1 MSFVNK
7 NIGKPSLVKPI
18 LVVVAVLLLVGGV
31 YSFFGKK
38 DSGNS
43 ESKSEVKEESK
54 EATNEIDALT
64 AAVKS
69 SGLDQDDR
77 VKNVGDVE
85 KVVLKWIEA
94 NPHIILQSVAN
105 MQKKMNEDMVKNA
118 QKNIGEKKSEIFD
131 SASPSNSP
139 KESNVTIV
147 EFFDYACGYCKRA
160 QATVDKLLA
169 EDKKVKVIYKE
180 FPILGQPSMEM
191 SQVALAVFI
200 SNPDSYKKFHDAL
213 MQSNERGKAGA
224 LKIVSKIG
232 LSSAK
237 IEEVLKNQKEKIDG
251 MIQQNLSLGSSIGI
265 NGTPGFVIG
274 DELIPGAIDIAEL
287 KSKIAAVREV
297 K

>member
-18 LVVVAVLLLVGGV
+18 LVVAAVLILVGGV

-38 DSGNS
+38 DAGNS
-43 ESKSEVKEESK
+43 EAKSEAKEENK
-54 EATNEIDALT
+54 EPKSEIDALT
-64 AAVKS
+64 AAVKA
-69 SGLDQDDR
+69 SGLDQGDR

-105 MQKKMNEDMVKNA
+105 MQKKMNEDMMKNA
-118 QKNIGEKKSEIFD
+118 QKNIGEKKNEIFD
-131 SASPSNSP
+131 SASPSHSP
-139 KESNVTIV
+139 KESDVTIV

-160 QATVDKLLA
+160 QVTVGKLLA
-169 EDKKVKVIYKE
+169 EDKKVKVIFKE

-200 SNPDSYKKFHDAL
+200 SSPDSYKKFHDAL
-213 MQSNERGKAGA
+213 MQSNERGKDAA
-224 LKIVSKIG
+224 LRVASKIG
-232 LSSAK
+232 LNSAK
-237 IEEVLKNQKEKIDG
+237 IQEVLKNQKEKIDG

-265 NGTPGFVIG
+265 NGTPGFVVG
-274 DELIPGAIDIAEL
+274 EELVPGAMEISDL
-287 KSKIAAVREV
+287 KSKIAAVRAA